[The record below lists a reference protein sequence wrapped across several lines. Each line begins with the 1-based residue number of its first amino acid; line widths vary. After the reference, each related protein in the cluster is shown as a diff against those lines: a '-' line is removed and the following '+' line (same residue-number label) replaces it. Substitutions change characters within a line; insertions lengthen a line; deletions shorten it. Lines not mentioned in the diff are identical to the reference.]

1 MIISDLNF
9 QKNIIDKLR
18 LNNITSIEKL
28 WEMSRKD
35 LKSIGFT
42 YEEINLIAIK
52 LQLNGLDLNKRVNS
66 K

>member
-1 MIISDLNF
+1 MNDLNF
-9 QKNIIDKLR
+9 QKNIIDKLK

-42 YEEINLIAIK
+42 YEEINDIAIK

>member
-1 MIISDLNF
+1 MSDLNF
-9 QKNIIDKLR
+9 QKSIIDKLK
-18 LNNITSIEKL
+18 LNNITSFEKL

-42 YEEINLIAIK
+42 YEEINNIAIK

>member
-1 MIISDLNF
+1 MSMNDLNF
-9 QKNIIDKLR
+9 QKNIIDKLK

-42 YEEINLIAIK
+42 YEEINDIAIK